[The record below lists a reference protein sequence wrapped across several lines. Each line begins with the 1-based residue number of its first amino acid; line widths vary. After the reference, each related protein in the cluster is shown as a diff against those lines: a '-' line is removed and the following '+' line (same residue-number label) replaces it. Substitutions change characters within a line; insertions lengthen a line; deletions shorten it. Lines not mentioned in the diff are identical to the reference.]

1 MTNIIIHSQ
10 FPPQKPAHNGHIVV
24 SGQAVSRNQRIHSG
38 MVQHYDSREGC
49 DAEYGQCGQYG
60 RGLGRQEDLLVQS

>member
-1 MTNIIIHSQ
+1 M
-10 FPPQKPAHNGHIVV
+10 V